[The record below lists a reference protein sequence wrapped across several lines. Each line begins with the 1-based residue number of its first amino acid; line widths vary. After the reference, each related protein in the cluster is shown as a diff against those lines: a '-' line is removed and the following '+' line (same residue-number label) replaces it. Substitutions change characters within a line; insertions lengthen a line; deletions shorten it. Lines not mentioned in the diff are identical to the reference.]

1 VLALTLALMLALVLL
16 LTLKLGLQF
25 GLKLALTL
33 TLEIENIVVVASAA
47 THEVHSLR
55 RGSGAAAHHL

>member
-1 VLALTLALMLALVLL
+1 MLALVLL
-16 LTLKLGLQF
+16 LTLALKLGLQF

-33 TLEIENIVVVASAA
+33 TLDLEEIAMT